1 MFSLEYFVILSLVFA
16 RITGM
21 FLLIP
26 VFSTGNIPNSVKASF
41 LFFLSIIVVPFVMST
56 SGVNYLNF
64 IDFSYHLIIEF
75 IIGLSF
81 GMVCSIVLGAIY
93 LAGAIVDRNIGFSMV
108 NVISPMDQSEMP
120 ISANLYYIFAIMI
133 FLFTN
138 AHHILIRAILESV
151 KFIPVGGDKLNL
163 LLFRDFAELLKDS
176 FIIGFRIAAPFII
189 TILVA
194 NIILGLLS
202 KAMPGMNVFIVGMPF
217 KIFIGLLLFYLM
229 IPIYYNSFLEIYDLI
244 FGYLKE
250 LLNNYFL

>member
-1 MFSLEYFVILSLVFA
+1 MFTLEYFVVISLVFA

-26 VFSTGNIPNSVKASF
+26 IFSTGNIPNNIKAGF
-41 LFFLSIIVVPFVMST
+41 LFFLSIIVIPFIMRTANISY
-56 SGVNYLNF
+56 VNF
-64 IDFSYHLIIEF
+64 MDFSYHLGIEF

-81 GMVCSIVLGAIY
+81 GMVTTIVLGSVY

-120 ISANLYYIFAIMI
+120 ISANIYYIFAMMI

-138 AHHILIRAILESV
+138 AHHILIQGILESV

-163 LLFRDFAELLKDS
+163 LLFRDFTELLKDS
-176 FIIGFRIAAPFII
+176 FIIGFKIAAPFII

-244 FGYLKE
+244 FGYLKD
-250 LLNNYFL
+250 LLNNYF